1 MTGPYQ
7 YTPAIWPSVL
17 TVLLLTALAVYGW
30 RRRSVPGALPFTIAC
45 LFAAGW
51 AAGSAMEYAAV
62 DLATKVFWVKIQAN
76 LQLPY
81 ATAVTCFFL
90 EYTWPGRWLT
100 RRVLA
105 LLSIPPLLALAVIL
119 TNDLHHL
126 IWRGFG
132 FDGAVLPLFGVGA
145 WFLIAYGYGLGIVNI
160 IISAW
165 LFVQS
170 PQQRLPVVILLTGLV
185 AGRAVYALEKAYILR
200 ADLPLDVLGIAFAYV
215 MYAIALFGFR
225 MFDPVALARLTLME
239 QLSDGMLVLDDQGR
253 VASLNPAAERIFGLT
268 ARQVKDKPVREVLPA
283 YPEELPPVTSGTEI
297 EFSLPASGGVSHYRL
312 VISLLNDWRG
322 QQVGR
327 LLLLHNVTE
336 QKRAQA
342 QLVEQQRVVAT
353 LQERERLARE
363 LHDSIGQMLGYVSM
377 QAQAIRKW
385 AREGEMAIVDV
396 ELARLTDAAREA
408 HVDIRES
415 ILDLKAGSEQA
426 TSFLAVL
433 QQHLDSFQ
441 DHYGIR
447 TELTIPAGLTDEAFE
462 PVTQVQLLRVIQEA
476 MTNARKHG
484 RARCVRVAIERADG
498 QPRITVA
505 DDGRGFDPG
514 QLSAGE
520 GDHLGL
526 AFMRERMAQVG
537 GRLTIES
544 RPGAGT
550 QVVFEV
556 PIVNGER

>member
-1 MTGPYQ
+1 MAKMSGPYA
-7 YTPAIWPSVL
+7 YTPAIWPSVF
-17 TVLLLTALAVYGW
+17 TVLLLVALAVYAW
-30 RRRSVPGALPFTIAC
+30 QRRGVPGVLPFMIAI
-45 LFAAGW
+45 LFGALW
-51 AAGSAMEYAAV
+51 AAGSGLEVAAADMATKIFWFKFHGVCQLPGVTASTCFVLEYA
-62 DLATKVFWVKIQAN
+62 
-76 LQLPY
+76 
-81 ATAVTCFFL
+81 
-90 EYTWPGRWLT
+90 WPGRWLT
-100 RRVLA
+100 RRNLA
-105 LLSIPPLLALAVIL
+105 LLSIPCLLFLGLAL

-126 IWRGFG
+126 IWRGFAYG
-132 FDGAVLPLFGVGA
+132 GIVIPLRGPVN
-145 WFLIAYGYGLGIVNI
+145 WMLVVYGYGLIVLNLVVF
-160 IISAW
+160 AW
-165 LFVQS
+165 LFLRS
-170 PQQRLPVVILLTGLV
+170 PQHRWPVVIMGTGQIGARL
-185 AGRAVYALEKAYILR
+185 VYALEAARVIQSN
-200 ADLPLDVLGIAFAYV
+200 LPVDVFEIAFQYL

-225 MFDPVALARLTLME
+225 LFDPVALARLTLME
-239 QLSDGMLVLDDQGR
+239 QLSDGMLVLDHQGR
-253 VASLNPAAERIFGLT
+253 VAGLNPAAERIFGLT

-283 YPEELPPVTSGTEI
+283 YPDELQPVTSGTEI

-312 VISLLNDWRG
+312 VISLLNDRRG

-498 QPRITVA
+498 QARITVA
-505 DDGRGFDPG
+505 DDGCGFDPG

-537 GRLTIES
+537 GRLTIQS

-550 QVVFEV
+550 EVVFEV
-556 PIVNGER
+556 P